1 MSKMSTFSDFNR
13 QSNDRTDGE
22 HQIQLEMLSAL
33 CRAVRANTPAT
44 EVGEILQQLV
54 AYSEA
59 HFMSEELLMRLNSY
73 DDYDDHVSDHMR
85 MMDELGEMASAN
97 ASGDSACVA
106 DQADSALKFIGQHIA
121 TRDKRLADF
130 LSGGK

>member
-1 MSKMSTFSDFNR
+1 MSTFSEFNQ

-33 CRAVRANTPAT
+33 CRAVRANAPAT

-59 HFMSEELLMRLNSY
+59 HFMWEELLMRLNSY

-97 ASGDSACVA
+97 ASGDSARVA
-106 DQADSALKFIGQHIA
+106 NQADAALKFIGQHIA

-130 LSGGK
+130 LSAEK

>member
-1 MSKMSTFSDFNR
+1 MSTFSDFNQ

-73 DDYDDHVSDHMR
+73 DDYEDHVSDHMR

-97 ASGDSACVA
+97 ASGNSALVA

-130 LSGGK
+130 LSAGK

>member
-1 MSKMSTFSDFNR
+1 MSTFSDFNR

-33 CRAVRANTPAT
+33 CRAVRANTPAA
-44 EVGEILQQLV
+44 ELGEILQQLV

-73 DDYDDHVSDHMR
+73 DDYEDHVSDHMR

-97 ASGDSACVA
+97 ASGNSALVA

-130 LSGGK
+130 LSGGT